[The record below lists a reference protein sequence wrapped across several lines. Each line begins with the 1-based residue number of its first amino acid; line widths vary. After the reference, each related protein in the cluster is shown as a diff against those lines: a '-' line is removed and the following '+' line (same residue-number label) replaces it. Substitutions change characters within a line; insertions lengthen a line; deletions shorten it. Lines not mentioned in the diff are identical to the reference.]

1 VSAHSARTSGQGGL
15 FGGGDGPA
23 DVAPIRLPRDARWTL
38 AERMAQERD
47 AFGFYFSAHP
57 VDQHRHLLAAHR
69 VRQSSELGAV
79 PIPADGRGGATM
91 AGLVEEARW
100 RTSQRGRR
108 FLMARFSDG
117 GGQYDATV
125 FDDDAAAAVEAAAKA
140 GQCGLLSVE
149 LDRRP
154 GEEQP
159 RVTVKRF
166 QPLDELA
173 RRSRV
178 ELTVRV
184 PDEGAV
190 AAVLAELSRLEPGSG
205 VVRLSVPVSD
215 GRAATLLLPGR
226 VAVDAEV
233 AARLARVVGEDGV
246 ELSAAEQLR
255 LVG

>member
-1 VSAHSARTSGQGGL
+1 
-15 FGGGDGPA
+15 
-23 DVAPIRLPRDARWTL
+23 
-38 AERMAQERD
+38 
-47 AFGFYFSAHP
+47 
-57 VDQHRHLLAAHR
+57 
-69 VRQSSELGAV
+69 
-79 PIPADGRGGATM
+79 M

-100 RTSQRGRR
+100 RTSQKGRR

-117 GGQYDATV
+117 GGQFDTTV
-125 FDDDAAAAVEAAAKA
+125 FDDEAAAIVEAAAKA

-178 ELTVRV
+178 ELTIRC
-184 PDEGAV
+184 PDQAAV
-190 AAVLAELSRLEPGSG
+190 AAVLSELGELSTGSG
-205 VVRLSVPVSD
+205 IIRLLVPVSGD
-215 GRAATLLLPGR
+215 REAVLLLPGR
-226 VAVDAEV
+226 FAVDAELG
-233 AARLARVVGEDGV
+233 ARLARFVGGEGV
-246 ELSAAEQLR
+246 TLAAAEQLR

>member
-1 VSAHSARTSGQGGL
+1 MA
-15 FGGGDGPA
+15 
-23 DVAPIRLPRDARWTL
+23 
-38 AERMAQERD
+38 AERE

-69 VRQSSELGAV
+69 VRTSSELASV

-100 RTSQRGRR
+100 RTSQKGRR
-108 FLMARFSDG
+108 FLMVRLSDS
-117 GGQYDATV
+117 GGQFDATA
-125 FDDDAAAAVEAAAKA
+125 FEEEAAAALEAAAKA
-140 GQCGLLSVE
+140 GQCGLLTVE

-154 GEEQP
+154 GEDQP

-178 ELTVRV
+178 ELTIRC
-184 PDEGAV
+184 PDEGALP
-190 AAVLAELSRLEPGSG
+190 AVLGELQRLETGSG
-205 VVRLSVPVSD
+205 IVRLAVPVSG
-215 GRAATLLLPGR
+215 GREALLLLPGR

-233 AARLARVVGEDGV
+233 AARLARIVGEAGV
-246 ELSAAEQLR
+246 NLAAAEQLR

>member
-1 VSAHSARTSGQGGL
+1 L
-15 FGGGDGPA
+15 FGGGDDGPA
-23 DVAPIRLPRDARWTL
+23 DLTPIRLPRDVRWTL
-38 AERMAQERD
+38 AERMAAERD

-57 VDQHRHLLAAHR
+57 VDQHKHLLAAHR
-69 VRQSSELGAV
+69 VRQSNDLGAV
-79 PIPADGRGGATM
+79 NIPADGRGAATM

-100 RTSQRGRR
+100 RTSQKGRR

-125 FDDDAAAAVEAAAKA
+125 FDDEAAAMVEAAAKA
-140 GQCGLLSVE
+140 GQCGVLSGE
-149 LDRRP
+149 PPRRP

-178 ELTVRV
+178 ELTVRC
-184 PDEGAV
+184 PDQ
-190 AAVLAELSRLEPGSG
+190 AALIGVLGELKSLPTGSG
-205 VVRLSVPVSD
+205 IVRLVVPVSD
-215 GRAATLLLPGR
+215 GREAVLLLPGR
-226 VAVDAEV
+226 FAVDAELG
-233 AARLARVVGEDGV
+233 ARLERFAGEGAIS
-246 ELSAAEQLR
+246 LAAAEQLR